1 MTFVTF
7 CCALESSCLSL
18 VLPSIDGDL
27 HGTYVDAF
35 WIGTSFLLA
44 SAVSQPVL
52 TSLSM
57 LLGRKLVRCH
67 LQSIPLEAPQTPLVE
82 RRVQLLARCDVEH
95 AIERVNIIALPS
107 RLCKGGRNST
117 NDGSRYSKAL
127 TTSLIR

>member
-67 LQSIPLEAPQTPLVE
+67 LQLIPVEPSKTPLKE
-82 RRVQLLARCDVEH
+82 GRVQLLARWDVEN
-95 AIERVNIIALPS
+95 AIKCGILIALPS

-117 NDGSRYSKAL
+117 NDGYRYSKEL